1 MAPPQV
7 IISQPQPDN
16 NSNNSLLSSF
26 MTSKI
31 LNESMNLN
39 RTNMTNVE
47 QPTNREQPSYFNAR
61 ESIIPVIPDTPLKQE
76 LNPPSGNGPPKA
88 PPPPPAGFFDVK
100 KKTDAMSIIT
110 KSAKS
115 AGVEPPPGNLS
126 GRDAMIAELKY
137 AQSEEGKA
145 EKARKKAEA
154 AAKKKQNN

>member
-16 NSNNSLLSSF
+16 SNNNSNSLLSSF

-61 ESIIPVIPDTPLKQE
+61 ESIIPIIPDTPLKQD
-76 LNPPSGNGPPKA
+76 LKPPSGNGPP
-88 PPPPPAGFFDVK
+88 PPPPLPGK
-100 KKTDAMSIIT
+100 
-110 KSAKS
+110 
-115 AGVEPPPGNLS
+115 GPPKLPKGIDLS
-126 GRDAMIAELKY
+126 GKIGVNTRDAMLEELRY
-137 AQSEEGKA
+137 AQSDEGKA
-145 EKARKKAEA
+145 EKARKKEEESD
-154 AAKKKQNN
+154 KKKQKN